1 MKKNKNKTILI
12 ILAIIIAILVIISI
26 FLYAKLEAV
35 DDRDDHSGYTTN
47 QNNNVNNDNSSINND
62 NNNINENNNS
72 NSNYISK
79 DEALEKALNSLNISQ
94 SNIYDLSNEL
104 DYKYG
109 QTVYEIEFK
118 YDGYEYEFYIDA
130 ETGNIVKSFKERD

>member
-1 MKKNKNKTILI
+1 MKKDKNKTILI
-12 ILAIIIAILVIISI
+12 ILAIIIIAILVIISI

-62 NNNINENNNS
+62 NNISDNN

-79 DEALEKALNSLNISQ
+79 EEALEKALNSLNISQ

>member
-1 MKKNKNKTILI
+1 MKKDKNKTILI

-62 NNNINENNNS
+62 NNISDNNN

>member
-1 MKKNKNKTILI
+1 MII
-12 ILAIIIAILVIISI
+12 ILMTIAL
-26 FLYAKLEAV
+26 
-35 DDRDDHSGYTTN
+35 
-47 QNNNVNNDNSSINND
+47 Q
-62 NNNINENNNS
+62 
-72 NSNYISK
+72 
-79 DEALEKALNSLNISQ
+79 KALNSLNISQ
-94 SNIYDLSNEL
+94 NNIYDLSNEL